1 LNGLSQK
8 EIMAL
13 VKLLDDPDEQ
23 VYQQI
28 SEQLMNQGYDVI
40 PQLEKAW
47 EQSFDE
53 KIQSRLENLIQE
65 IQLSSARQNLVKWAA
80 GEGNNLFEGAFLVAK
95 HQYPELSFEYYN
107 NKMEEIKKDIWL
119 ELNDNLTALEKV
131 RIINHI
137 FFKIYGFASNAAN
150 FYAPQNNYINHVLE
164 TKKGNPIT
172 LSILYSSLAQR
183 LNLPIYGVN
192 LPKNFIVAYKNEY
205 TRREEPQNQV
215 LFYINPFNKGAIL
228 GKKEIDYFIKQQS
241 LKPRKAYYLPCSN
254 TEIIQR
260 LLNNLI
266 YAYDRLGYPDKIRE
280 LNQLYQILMNNT
292 GAGE

>member
-53 KIQSRLENLIQE
+53 KIQSRLENLIQD
-65 IQLSSARQNLVKWAA
+65 IQTSSARQNLVNWAA
-80 GEGNNLFEGAFLVAK
+80 GGGNNLFEGAFLVAK

-241 LKPRKAYYLPCSN
+241 LKPRKEYYLPCSN

>member
-1 LNGLSQK
+1 MNGLSQK

-53 KIQSRLENLIQE
+53 KIQSRLENLIQD
-65 IQLSSARQNLVKWAA
+65 IQTSSARQNLVNWAA
-80 GEGNNLFEGAFLVAK
+80 GGGNNLFEGAFLVAK

-241 LKPRKAYYLPCSN
+241 LKPRKEYYLPCSN